1 MNRAS
6 KIQLK
11 TVGNEDLARK
21 PLFRMIRIK
30 LDGMYYRSASLIAKL
45 HMPWGKGVII
55 VCAL

>member
-21 PLFRMIRIK
+21 PIVRMKRSK
-30 LDGMYYRSASLIAKL
+30 LDGTHYSGASLIAKL
-45 HMPWGKGVII
+45 HMPCGKGVI
-55 VCAL
+55 

>member
-21 PLFRMIRIK
+21 LIFRMIRIK
-30 LDGMYYRSASLIAKL
+30 LEEMYHRNASLIAKL
-45 HMPWGKGVII
+45 HAPCGKGVII
-55 VCAL
+55 

>member
-21 PLFRMIRIK
+21 PIFRMIRIK
-30 LDGMYYRSASLIAKL
+30 LDGMYYRSVSLIAKL
-45 HMPWGKGVII
+45 HMPYVW
-55 VCAL
+55 

>member
-21 PLFRMIRIK
+21 TIFRMIRINK
-30 LDGMYYRSASLIAKL
+30 LDGMYYRSASLIAIKT
-45 HMPWGKGVII
+45 
-55 VCAL
+55 A